1 MIKETDS
8 ALAVDSVQIVARMTD
23 AEEEVLIEEE
33 EIEAGVEAE
42 LLQEGIEE
50 AQALVETDHHL
61 VEVEAREIEIEG
73 DQAEAHLHGGI
84 EEIAGVLIEIESDHG
99 VLVAT
104 RKNHQKREK
113 SKKFFQRSMQE
124 RPVVCIYLLS
134 GWHR

>member
-1 MIKETDS
+1 VIKETDP

-50 AQALVETDHHL
+50 VQALVETDHHL
-61 VEVEAREIEIEG
+61 VEVEAREIGIEG